1 MKGAYNMK
9 NVVKMIIAEVLSILC
24 LWLAQ
29 YFSYAASAYLQM
41 TYQYNFSLVI
51 LLYLMFVLFGAALC
65 FLAISSGKTKKECLI
80 LGIIEIVLGI
90 VLIVMMILPFLSNF
104 YPSFIVNNMNMLLGY
119 GTVFAG
125 ANIFCGIRNIVL
137 SVRYSAIEKEM
148 EKLVEEE
155 KKAEAAEGAEEADG
169 TEGTEQPEAA
179 EQAETAEAREAEE
192 KAAGPERP
200 AETEAA
206 SEDAEKADIPEG
218 SENTDEASEPE
229 KAADEDENTDTEVP
243 SEENKENL

>member
-1 MKGAYNMK
+1 MK

-41 TYQYNFSLVI
+41 TYQYNYSLVI

-90 VLIVMMILPFLSNF
+90 VLIVMMILPFVSNF
-104 YPSFIVNNMNMLLGY
+104 YPSFIVNNLNMLLGY

-155 KKAEAAEGAEEADG
+155 KKAEAAE
-169 TEGTEQPEAA
+169 
-179 EQAETAEAREAEE
+179 QAETAEAGEAEE

>member
-1 MKGAYNMK
+1 MK

-41 TYQYNFSLVI
+41 TYQYNYSLVI

-90 VLIVMMILPFLSNF
+90 ALIVMMMLPFVSNF
-104 YPSFIVNNMNMLLGY
+104 YPSFIVNNLNMLLGY

-155 KKAEAAEGAEEADG
+155 KKAEEAEGAE
-169 TEGTEQPEAA
+169 QS
-179 EQAETAEAREAEE
+179 ETAEQTEKPEAGEAAAEE
-192 KAAGPERP
+192 PEKTDMP
-200 AETEAA
+200 EVPENTEAV
-206 SEDAEKADIPEG
+206 
-218 SENTDEASEPE
+218 SEPE
-229 KAADEDENTDTEVP
+229 KAVDEAENADTEAP
-243 SEENKENL
+243 TEENKENL

>member
-1 MKGAYNMK
+1 MK
-9 NVVKMIIAEVLSILC
+9 NVVKMIIAEVLSILY

-90 VLIVMMILPFLSNF
+90 VLIVMMILPFVSNF
-104 YPSFIVNNMNMLLGY
+104 YPSFIVNNLNMLLGY

-155 KKAEAAEGAEEADG
+155 KKAEEAEGAE
-169 TEGTEQPEAA
+169 QS
-179 EQAETAEAREAEE
+179 ETAEQTEKPEAGEAAAEE
-192 KAAGPERP
+192 PEKTDMP
-200 AETEAA
+200 EVPENTEAV
-206 SEDAEKADIPEG
+206 
-218 SENTDEASEPE
+218 SEPE
-229 KAADEDENTDTEVP
+229 KAVDEAENADTEAP
-243 SEENKENL
+243 TEENKENL

>member
-1 MKGAYNMK
+1 MK

-90 VLIVMMILPFLSNF
+90 VLIVMMILPFVSNF
-104 YPSFIVNNMNMLLGY
+104 YPSFIVNNLNMLLGY

-155 KKAEAAEGAEEADG
+155 KKAEAAE
-169 TEGTEQPEAA
+169 
-179 EQAETAEAREAEE
+179 QAETAEAGEAEE
-192 KAAGPERP
+192 TKAAPERP

>member
-1 MKGAYNMK
+1 MK

-90 VLIVMMILPFLSNF
+90 VLIVMMILPFVSNF

-155 KKAEAAEGAEEADG
+155 KKAEAAE
-169 TEGTEQPEAA
+169 
-179 EQAETAEAREAEE
+179 QAETAEAGEAEE

>member
-1 MKGAYNMK
+1 MK

-90 VLIVMMILPFLSNF
+90 VLIVMMILPFVSNF
-104 YPSFIVNNMNMLLGY
+104 YPSFIVNNLNMLLGY

-155 KKAEAAEGAEEADG
+155 KKAEAAE
-169 TEGTEQPEAA
+169 
-179 EQAETAEAREAEE
+179 QAETAEAGEAEE

>member
-90 VLIVMMILPFLSNF
+90 VLIVMMILPFVSNF
-104 YPSFIVNNMNMLLGY
+104 YPSFIVNNLNMLLGY

-155 KKAEAAEGAEEADG
+155 KKAEAAE
-169 TEGTEQPEAA
+169 
-179 EQAETAEAREAEE
+179 QAETAEAGEAEE
-192 KAAGPERP
+192 TKAAPERP

-229 KAADEDENTDTEVP
+229 KAVDEAENTDTEVP

>member
-1 MKGAYNMK
+1 MK

-90 VLIVMMILPFLSNF
+90 ALIVMMMLPFVSNF
-104 YPSFIVNNMNMLLGY
+104 YPSFIVNNLNMLLGY

-155 KKAEAAEGAEEADG
+155 KKAEEAEGAE
-169 TEGTEQPEAA
+169 QS
-179 EQAETAEAREAEE
+179 ETAEQTEKPEAGEAAAEE
-192 KAAGPERP
+192 PEKTDMP
-200 AETEAA
+200 EVPENTEAV
-206 SEDAEKADIPEG
+206 
-218 SENTDEASEPE
+218 SEPE
-229 KAADEDENTDTEVP
+229 KAVDEAENADTEAP
-243 SEENKENL
+243 AEENKENL